1 MPQDTTTT
9 TLAIIAIAA
18 ALGLLSV
25 IAITYTQQA
34 ESISPIGQCA
44 STIKNGSASLCHTL
58 RPDTSEPLGLL
69 PDTP

>member
-1 MPQDTTTT
+1 MPQEATTT
-9 TLAIIAIAA
+9 TLAIIAIVA

-34 ESISPIGQCA
+34 ESISLIGQC
-44 STIKNGSASLCHTL
+44 TL
-58 RPDTSEPLGLL
+58 RPDTSEPPGLL

>member
-9 TLAIIAIAA
+9 TLAIIAIVA

-34 ESISPIGQCA
+34 ESISLIGQCA
-44 STIKNGSASLCHTL
+44 STIKMPQIHYVI
-58 RPDTSEPLGLL
+58 P
-69 PDTP
+69 